1 MTNMT
6 ASDRGDPVFA
16 VYRFRHL
23 PVIFVPVG
31 STPNLSYF
39 IGAAHT
45 AIRQLDAV
53 PSDADAL
60 LRKLEAFAATWGLR
74 VRRTARADAVELEVW
89 RVSESDRTPAA

>member
-1 MTNMT
+1 MSNMT
-6 ASDRGDPVFA
+6 APDRGDPVFA
-16 VYRFRHL
+16 VYRFRQL

-45 AIRQLDAV
+45 AIRQLDSG

-60 LRKLEAFAATWGLR
+60 LSKLATFATTWGLR
-74 VRRTARADAVELEVW
+74 VHRTSRTDAVELEV
-89 RVSESDRTPAA
+89 RRLSESDRIPAT